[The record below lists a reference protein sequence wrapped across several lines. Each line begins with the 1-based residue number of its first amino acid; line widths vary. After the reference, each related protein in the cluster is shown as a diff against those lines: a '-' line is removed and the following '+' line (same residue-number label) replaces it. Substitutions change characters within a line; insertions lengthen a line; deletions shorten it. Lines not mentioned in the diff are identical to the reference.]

1 MIDRRSLL
9 RNGVLGGVAAS
20 IASRAPASSPP
31 PPSSTPAFEL
41 DEATVADLQKRM
53 ETGSVSA
60 RAIAEKYLA
69 RIEALDRQ
77 GPTLRSVIEI
87 NPDAIAIAES
97 LDAERKAGKVR
108 GPLHGI
114 PILLKDNIG
123 TADRMQTTAG
133 SLALVGA
140 IPAADAHIVKRLRD

>member
-1 MIDRRSLL
+1 GALGRSGAVPGPAP
-9 RNGVLGGVAAS
+9 RAQ
-20 IASRAPASSPP
+20 APAAPSPE
-31 PPSSTPAFEL
+31 AFEL

-53 ETGSVSA
+53 ESGQDSSRTLC
-60 RAIAEKYLA
+60 EKYMA

-77 GPTLRSVIEI
+77 GPTLRAVLEI
-87 NPDAIAIAES
+87 NPDALAIAES

-114 PILLKDNIG
+114 PILIKDNIG
-123 TADRMQTTAG
+123 TADKMQTTAG

-140 IPAADAHIVKRLRD
+140 MPAKDAHIVTRL